1 MSRILSAVQPTNNLH
16 IGNYLGA
23 IKQWVELQESNE
35 TIFFIVDLH
44 ALTVYQKP
52 ELLRQNILDV
62 ARMYLA
68 LGLNPNKSIIFVQ
81 SHVKEHAELA
91 WILGTIVK
99 MGELERMTQFKDKIE
114 SLSEITG
121 QIKNLE
127 MLIKDETRIYLA
139 PVTAQE
145 ILDYIKKRGH
155 SNVGLFTYPVLM
167 AADILLYDTERVPVG
182 EDQKQHVELT
192 RDIAERFNK
201 LYGKVVF
208 TVPEPMISQSGARV
222 MGLDDPAK
230 KMSKSAASAYNYI
243 SLLDDV
249 ATVKK
254 KIKKAVTDS
263 GAEVLGGAS
272 RPALNNLLTIYSLFS
287 DKSVTALEKEFA
299 GKGYVDFKNGL
310 ADALNAFLEA
320 FQEKFHA
327 IKESEARDILADGA
341 ARASTRSALK
351 MAQIKEAIGLI

>member
-23 IKQWVELQESNE
+23 IKQWVELQEGNE
-35 TIFFIVDLH
+35 TLFFIVDLH

-52 ELLRQNILDV
+52 ETLSQNILDV

-68 LGLNPNKSIIFVQ
+68 LGLNPNKSIMFVQ

-91 WILGTIVK
+91 WILGTITK
-99 MGELERMTQFKDKIE
+99 MGELERMTQFKDK
-114 SLSEITG
+114 S
-121 QIKNLE
+121 
-127 MLIKDETRIYLA
+127 
-139 PVTAQE
+139 AQHANN
-145 ILDYIKKRGH
+145 INAGM
-155 SNVGLFTYPVLM
+155 FTYPVLM
-167 AADILLYDTERVPVG
+167 AADILLYDTEKVPVG

-192 RDIAERFNK
+192 RDLAERFNK
-201 LYGKVVF
+201 LYGKVF
-208 TVPEPMISQSGARV
+208 TVPEPLISKSGARI

-249 ATVKK
+249 QTVKK

-263 GAEVLGGAS
+263 GTEVMGGAS
-272 RPALNNLLTIYSLFS
+272 RTALHNLLTIYSLFS
-287 DKSVTALEKEFA
+287 GKSVSALEKEFA
-299 GKGYVDFKNGL
+299 GKGYGNFKDGL
-310 ADALNAFLEA
+310 ADTLNAFLEE

-327 IKESEARDILADGA
+327 IKESEVRDILADGA
-341 ARASTRSALK
+341 ARAVARAALK
-351 MAQIKEAIGLI
+351 MAQIKEAIGLL

>member
-23 IKQWVELQESNE
+23 IKQWVELQEGNE
-35 TIFFIVDLH
+35 TLFFIVDLH

-52 ELLRQNILDV
+52 ETLSQNILDV

-68 LGLNPNKSIIFVQ
+68 LGLNPNKSIMFVQ

-91 WILGTIVK
+91 WILGTITK
-99 MGELERMTQFKDKIE
+99 MGELERMTQFKDK
-114 SLSEITG
+114 S
-121 QIKNLE
+121 
-127 MLIKDETRIYLA
+127 
-139 PVTAQE
+139 AQHANN
-145 ILDYIKKRGH
+145 INAGM
-155 SNVGLFTYPVLM
+155 FTYPVLM
-167 AADILLYDTERVPVG
+167 AADILLYDTEKVPVG

-192 RDIAERFNK
+192 RDLAERFNK
-201 LYGKVVF
+201 LYGKVF
-208 TVPEPMISQSGARV
+208 TVPEPLISKSGARI

-249 ATVKK
+249 QTVKK

-263 GAEVLGGAS
+263 GTEVMGGAS

-287 DKSVTALEKEFA
+287 GKSVSALEKEFA
-299 GKGYVDFKNGL
+299 GKGYGNFKDGL
-310 ADALNAFLEA
+310 ADTLNAFLEE

-327 IKESEARDILADGA
+327 IKESEVRDILADGA
-341 ARASTRSALK
+341 ARAVARAALK
-351 MAQIKEAIGLI
+351 MAQIKETIGLL